1 MIGEIDDNLNQIHD
15 NVNREQLNLVKNI
28 IQYEHV
34 MNDST
39 ITEKHKYKHIEQ
51 SHSHPPPPAS
61 IARSSSNKEKPE
73 KINKVR
79 AGSGVFTE

>member
-1 MIGEIDDNLNQIHD
+1 MIDEIDDNLNQIHD

-51 SHSHPPPPAS
+51 SHSPPPPSAS
-61 IARSSSNKEKPE
+61 IPKSSSHKDKRD

-79 AGSGVFTE
+79 AGSEVFTE

>member
-1 MIGEIDDNLNQIHD
+1 MIDEIDDNLNQIHD

-39 ITEKHKYKHIEQ
+39 ITEKNKYKHIEQ
-51 SHSHPPPPAS
+51 SHRPPPPAAS
-61 IARSSSNKEKPE
+61 IPKSSSHKDKRD

-79 AGSGVFTE
+79 ACSEVFTE